1 MKRKIDI
8 NHKVPSKLLTPTT
21 GFLKGYS
28 HSLNPYT
35 GCSFACSYCY
45 VRRSPVGLFRKQEWG
60 TWVDIKQVTKEKLVR
75 ELTNLRKRDKEITI
89 FMSSSTDPYQPIEYR
104 ERVTRRLLE
113 AMVEV
118 PPDFL
123 LLQTRSPLVTRDID
137 LIARLGDKVRV
148 SMTVETDKESI
159 RRKFSPYAPPIQA
172 RMRAIRELKEHNIP
186 VQVAISPVLP
196 FSDQFPKTLSE
207 LVDRVVV
214 DDFFSGD
221 GSQGKRTEKLNMK
234 ALYDTE
240 DLEVWYGE
248 HAHKHAI
255 KLLESSFQNEHIY
268 FSQEGFAPY

>member
-1 MKRKIDI
+1 MKKII
-8 NHKVPSKLLTPTT
+8 EFTHKVPSKLLTPTS

-45 VRRSPVGLFRKQEWG
+45 VRKSPVGLFRKQEWG
-60 TWVDIKQVTKEKLVR
+60 TWVDIKQVTKEKLSR
-75 ELTNLRKRDKEITI
+75 ELMNLRKRNKEITI

-104 ERVTRRLLE
+104 ERITRQLLE

-123 LLQTRSPLVTRDID
+123 FIQTRSPLVTRDID
-137 LIARLGDKVRV
+137 LIARLGDNVRV
-148 SMTVETDKESI
+148 SMTVETDKESV
-159 RRKFSPYAPPIQA
+159 RKKFSPFAPPIQA
-172 RMRAIRELKEHNIP
+172 RLKALRQLKEHNIP
-186 VQVAISPVLP
+186 VQIAISPVLP
-196 FSDQFPKTLSE
+196 FSDQFPKTLSA

-221 GSQGKRTEKLNMK
+221 GSQGRRTEKLHIK
-234 ALYDTE
+234 ELYDHD
-240 DLEVWYGE
+240 DLKDWYGE
-248 HAHKHAI
+248 HAHKHAMR
-255 KLLESSFQNEHIY
+255 LLKSSFKDENIF

>member
-1 MKRKIDI
+1 MKNIDY
-8 NHKVPSKLLTPTT
+8 NHKVPSKLLTPTS

-35 GCSFACSYCY
+35 GCAFACSYCY

-60 TWVDIKQVTKEKLVR
+60 TWVDIKQVTKEKLIR
-75 ELTNLRKRDKEITI
+75 ELTNLKKRDKEITI

-104 ERVTRRLLE
+104 ERITRQLLE

-123 LLQTRSPLVTRDID
+123 FIHTRSPLVTRDID

-148 SMTVETDKESI
+148 SMTLETDQESV
-159 RRKFSPYAPPIQA
+159 RRKFSPSAPPIQA
-172 RMRAIRELKEHNIP
+172 RMRAVRELKDHHIP
-186 VQVAISPVLP
+186 VQIAISPVLP
-196 FSDQFPKTLSE
+196 FSNQFPKMLSE

-221 GSQGKRTEKLNMK
+221 GSQGKRTEKLLIK
-234 ALYDTE
+234 ELYDQE

-255 KLLESSFQNEHIY
+255 QLLQSSLKRENIL
-268 FSQEGFAPY
+268 FSQEGFMPY

>member
-1 MKRKIDI
+1 MKKNIDI
-8 NHKVPSKLLTPTT
+8 NHKVPSKLLTPTS

-35 GCSFACSYCY
+35 GCAFACSYCY

-60 TWVDIKQVTKEKLVR
+60 TWVDIKQVTKEKLIR
-75 ELTNLRKRDKEITI
+75 EIMNLKKREKEITI
-89 FMSSSTDPYQPIEYR
+89 FMSSSTDPYQPIENR
-104 ERVTRRLLE
+104 ERITRQLLE

-123 LLQTRSPLVTRDID
+123 FIQTRSPLVTRDID

-148 SMTVETDKESI
+148 SMTVETDQESV
-159 RRKFSPYAPPIQA
+159 RRKFSPFAPPIKA
-172 RMRAIRELKEHNIP
+172 RMRAVRELKEQHIP
-186 VQVAISPVLP
+186 VQIAISPVLP
-196 FSDQFPKTLSE
+196 FSDQFPKNLSE

-221 GSQGKRTEKLNMK
+221 GSQGRRTEKLSIK
-234 ALYDTE
+234 ELYDQK
-240 DLEVWYGE
+240 DLVVWYGA

-255 KLLESSFQNEHIY
+255 KLLQSSLKKENIL
-268 FSQEGFAPY
+268 FSQEGFMPY